1 MKIICLSILL
11 FWNSSGL
18 YASSQNEV
26 DSLQDLLHKK
36 TPDSLRLQIL
46 NELAFQTS
54 TTDLT
59 ASLTYA
65 EEGLTLSDSLNDRH
79 QKRQILHLMGIAH
92 HRLGNYDQTLF
103 YFREVLKMFEEDEN
117 QSGIG
122 AMYNNLGIL
131 YSDLKNHRTS
141 LEYYQKA
148 LDIKKQLGDSNAI
161 TSTLSNI
168 GLAFMELGQTDK
180 AYQNFT
186 RSLAIDQELGNI
198 EGQVYTCEN
207 LGKLFSKQQQ
217 YDSARIYF
225 SKSLALLPDDGR
237 EYERSLVLNSL
248 GQLHLSRNEIT
259 EAIHFLTDA
268 VYLGQQ
274 VQSKTGLKES
284 YKMLA
289 EAYAKKM
296 AYQEAFKWYQLYTT
310 LKDSIFNEEN
320 LKRISQIET
329 NYQLSEREKEI
340 EILKKDARISHL
352 QLSRKQMINY
362 YLYTGL
368 FLFISVSF
376 FLFFQFRAKKNSNQ
390 LLQKSN
396 HAIAARNND
405 ITSSIQ
411 YARTIQEALLPQEK
425 QLLSYFADAFVFCK
439 ARDIVNGDFYWSYK
453 KEGLCLLAV
462 VDCAGHGVPGA
473 LMTVMVNSLLNQIV
487 IDKQIFSPAEILN
500 HLKHYLQQNLHYG
513 QEEEMTQDGL
523 DLAIC
528 KMDMNEKQITFASAK
543 RPLYFVQHQEIRVYK
558 GNKTNFGGP
567 LSSATEQFRE
577 GSFYYL
583 PGSCLYLFT
592 DGITDQFGELSDKK
606 FMHWRLQEFI
616 RESYELPMQQQKKK
630 IANSIEQWQGRLE
643 QTDDMLLLGLRLP

>member
-1 MKIICLSILL
+1 MKVTCLFILL
-11 FWNSSGL
+11 FWSNSCL

-36 TPDSLRLQIL
+36 VPDSLRLQLL

-65 EEGLTLSDSLNDRH
+65 EEGLALADSLKDRK

-103 YFREVLKMFEEDEN
+103 YFREVLRMFEEDKN
-117 QSGIG
+117 LSGIG

-131 YSDLKNHRTS
+131 YSDLKNHKAS
-141 LEYYQKA
+141 LDFYQKA
-148 LDIKKQLGDSNAI
+148 LTLKQQLGDSSAI

-168 GLAFMELGQTDK
+168 GLAYMELGQIDK

-186 RSLAIDQELGNI
+186 RSLAIDQEMGNV

-207 LGKLFSKQQQ
+207 IGKLFSKQQQ
-217 YDSARIYF
+217 YDSARIYY
-225 SKSLALLPDDGR
+225 SKSLALLPEDGR
-237 EYERSLVLNSL
+237 DYERSLILNSL
-248 GQLHLSRNEIT
+248 GQLYLSRNKT
-259 EAIHFLTDA
+259 SEAINLLREA
-268 VYLGQQ
+268 VYYGQK

-284 YKMLA
+284 YRMLA
-289 EAYAKKM
+289 EASAKKM
-296 AYQEAFKWYQLYTT
+296 DYQEAFKWYQQYTS
-310 LKDSIFNEEN
+310 LKDSIFNEEK

-329 NYQLSEREKEI
+329 NYQLAEREKEI
-340 EILKKDARISHL
+340 DILRKDARINHL

-376 FLFFQFRAKKNSNQ
+376 FLFFQFRAKKSSNQ
-390 LLQKSN
+390 LLQQSN
-396 HAIAARNND
+396 HAIAAKNND

-453 KEGLCLLAV
+453 KNNLCLLAV

-487 IDKQIFSPAEILN
+487 IDKQIYSPVEILN
-500 HLKHYLQQNLHYG
+500 QLKLYLQQNLHQG
-513 QEEEMTQDGL
+513 QEEEMTQEGL

-528 KMDMNEKQITFASAK
+528 KIDMKEKQVTFASAK

-567 LSSATEQFRE
+567 LSLATEHFRE

-592 DGITDQFGELSDKK
+592 DGLTDQFGELSDKK
-606 FMHWRLQEFI
+606 FMHWRLQKFI

-630 IANSIEQWQGRLE
+630 IAENIGQWQGRLE